1 MITKTHV
8 QCSIS
13 KCHFIIISQFVL
25 EYQGFIAV
33 SLYGQFD
40 LISMLLLGTKCVH
53 RTFLLIHFA
62 IPCFLNFIYSVIH
75 LVELFETSVITVNF
89 NFLLRAILFTVKVK
103 KFLKLNHPAKVYF

>member
-13 KCHFIIISQFVL
+13 IYHFIVISQFVL
-25 EYQGFIAV
+25 KYQGFIAML
-33 SLYGQFD
+33 LYGQFN
-40 LISMLLLGTKCVH
+40 LISMLLLRTKCVH

-62 IPCFLNFIYSVIH
+62 NPCFLNFIYAVIH

-89 NFLLRAILFTVKVK
+89 SFLLRD
-103 KFLKLNHPAKVYF
+103 